1 MEQLEIFNCVQ
12 GHLFTDILGHER
24 LGRLWVTQGWVFG
37 ENPSGECDSGVCFH
51 KKTIKNLILQGHV
64 REFTETIR
72 KRILN
77 NRKSWRSSLGE
88 ISGLC

>member
-24 LGRLWVTQGWVFG
+24 LGRLWVTQGCVFG

>member
-1 MEQLEIFNCVQ
+1 MEYLEIFRCVQ
-12 GHLFTDILGHER
+12 GHLLTDILGREK
-24 LGRLWVTQGWVFG
+24 LGRLRVTQGWVFG
-37 ENPSGECDSGVCFH
+37 ENSRGECDSGVCFCQ
-51 KKTIKNLILQGHV
+51 KTIKNLIVQYHV